1 MGRPT
6 YGPSH
11 QRKPRQHPHCRRNH
25 ELSWWVCPCRELR
38 YVSNEV
44 CWRWTMAV
52 DPTTRDPSF
61 WCCVGSG
68 NWWLRQ
74 ECCCRLQWWALLT
87 AISMLEVPRQFAYVC
102 IFYVTRTFRRTLN
115 AYAISLVEGGSKS
128 AATHN
133 LIFFGLS
140 LKGSL
145 PILQKPT
152 TAHSSH
158 LL

>member
-1 MGRPT
+1 MD
-6 YGPSH
+6 
-11 QRKPRQHPHCRRNH
+11 N
-25 ELSWWVCPCRELR
+25 
-38 YVSNEV
+38 
-44 CWRWTMAV
+44 
-52 DPTTRDPSF
+52 
-61 WCCVGSG
+61 GSG
-68 NWWLRQ
+68 PNNAGPLVLMLRGLWKLMTSTGVL
-74 ECCCRLQWWALLT
+74 LQVTVVALLT